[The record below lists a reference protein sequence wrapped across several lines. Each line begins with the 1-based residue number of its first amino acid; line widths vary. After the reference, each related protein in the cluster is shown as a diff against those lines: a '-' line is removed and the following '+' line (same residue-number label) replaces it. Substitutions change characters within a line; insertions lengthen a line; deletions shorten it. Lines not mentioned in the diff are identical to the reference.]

1 MRGKTN
7 MTDPVINLNQ
17 NTSIESLIHSRNIL
31 FGIVEVLETSQIQGK
46 YLSKAMDGKTYCENL
61 ILLTDQTIEKLKA
74 LKSEMDK
81 SAKKAKKAKKVTKKK
96 ATKKKASKKKAKVT
110 RIRAVKK
117 RK

>member
-7 MTDPVINLNQ
+7 MADPVINLNQ
-17 NTSIESLIHSRNIL
+17 NTSIETLIHSRNIL

-61 ILLTDQTIEKLKA
+61 IILTDQTIEKLKA

-81 SAKKAKKAKKVTKKK
+81 SAKKVTKKK

-110 RIRAVKK
+110 KLKGVKK